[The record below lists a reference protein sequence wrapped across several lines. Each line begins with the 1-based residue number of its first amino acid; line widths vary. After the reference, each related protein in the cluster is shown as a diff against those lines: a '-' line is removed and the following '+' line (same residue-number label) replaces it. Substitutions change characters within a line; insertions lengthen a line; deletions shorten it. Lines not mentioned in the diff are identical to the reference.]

1 MKIRNGFVSN
11 SSSSSFICKGYT
23 ISELDEEKLVNILI
37 SKYPDCINE
46 TNKDYDTE
54 DLFTEYLYYLYDKNI
69 LVEKTE
75 DAWIIAEILS
85 KSSDTDYLCYN
96 TFDCTT
102 INQDVKDIVS
112 NFTDELK
119 FKIITYTRET

>member
-23 ISELDEEKLVNILI
+23 IPELDEEKLVNILI

-96 TFDCTT
+96 TFDGTT

>member
-1 MKIRNGFVSN
+1 MKIRNGFISN

-23 ISELDEEKLVNILI
+23 IPELDEEKLINILI
-37 SKYPDCINE
+37 SKYPDCITE
-46 TNKDYDTE
+46 TNKDYNTE
-54 DLFTEYLYYLYDKNI
+54 ALFTEYLYYLYDKNI

-85 KSSDTDYLCYN
+85 KSSDTNYLCYN

-112 NFTDELK
+112 NFTEDLK

>member
-23 ISELDEEKLVNILI
+23 IPELDEEKLVNILI
-37 SKYPDCINE
+37 SKYPDGINE

-85 KSSDTDYLCYN
+85 KSSDTDYLWYN
-96 TFDCTT
+96 VFDCTT

-112 NFTDELK
+112 NFTDDLK